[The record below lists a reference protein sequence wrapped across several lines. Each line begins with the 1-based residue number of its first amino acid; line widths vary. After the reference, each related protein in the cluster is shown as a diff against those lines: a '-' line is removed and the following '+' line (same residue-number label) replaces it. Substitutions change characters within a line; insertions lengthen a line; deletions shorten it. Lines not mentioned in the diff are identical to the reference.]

1 MSDTLTQN
9 TKYSVPKIIALAV
22 WIVQNCSIVLSNNMR
37 TDWGHRIASVIINNI
52 NQISKHSINTIQIST
67 KYQCVFYW

>member
-1 MSDTLTQN
+1 MSDTITQN

-67 KYQCVFYW
+67 KYQWVFYW